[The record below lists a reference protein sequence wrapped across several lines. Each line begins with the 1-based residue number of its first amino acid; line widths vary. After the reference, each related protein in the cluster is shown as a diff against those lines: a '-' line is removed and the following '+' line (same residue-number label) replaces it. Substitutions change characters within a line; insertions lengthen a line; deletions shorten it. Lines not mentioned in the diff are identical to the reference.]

1 MIGALYT
8 GITGMD
14 AAGTAM
20 EVIANNV
27 ANVNTAA
34 FKSGTTSFASIYS
47 DSVSMG
53 SQSGNEKGR
62 GVQVV
67 ALGSAWEQG
76 NLESTQSP
84 TDLAIQGD
92 GFFRVVEDGISQ
104 YYTRAG
110 QFSYDVDSRLT
121 DPDGRVVQ
129 GYVCD
134 PLTGLPNTAAVVDID
149 IDDSTHTNINFG
161 ADGLITGE
169 NLATGLMENLFQVS
183 LFDFANIDGLR
194 KVTGNLYQEAVDSG
208 PPLYA
213 NGQVSGSNGV
223 GEIMRNNLEMSNV
236 DLAREFVD
244 LIVTQKAFQANS
256 RVISTTSEMLTE
268 VLNIMR

>member
-27 ANVNTAA
+27 ANVNTPA
-34 FKSGTTSFASIYS
+34 FKGGTVSFASIYS

-53 SQSGNEKGR
+53 SQAGNEKGR

-67 ALGSAWEQG
+67 GLGSSWEQG
-76 NLESTQSP
+76 NLESTMNP

-92 GFFRVVEDGISQ
+92 GFFRVVEDGTSQ

-121 DPDGRVVQ
+121 DPDGRIVQ
-129 GYVCD
+129 GYACD
-134 PLTGLPNTAAVVDID
+134 PLTGAANTASVVDID
-149 IDDSTHTNINFG
+149 IDASTHTNINFG
-161 ADGLITGE
+161 SDGLITGE
-169 NLATGLMENLFQVS
+169 NLATGSIENLFQVA
-183 LFDFANIDGLR
+183 LFDFANIDGLK
-194 KVTGNLYQEAVDSG
+194 KVTGNLYQESADSG
-208 PPLYA
+208 SPLYA
-213 NGQVSGSNGV
+213 NGQVSGPDGPGV
-223 GEIMRNNLEMSNV
+223 IVKNSLEMSNV

-256 RVISTTSEMLTE
+256 RVISSSSEMLTE
-268 VLNIMR
+268 VINIIR